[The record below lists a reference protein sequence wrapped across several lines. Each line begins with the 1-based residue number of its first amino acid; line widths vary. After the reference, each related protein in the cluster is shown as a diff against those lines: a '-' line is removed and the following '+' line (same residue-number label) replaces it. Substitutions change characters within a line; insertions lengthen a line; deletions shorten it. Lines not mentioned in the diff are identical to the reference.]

1 MNRRISR
8 SAPIPVPKA
17 PGLWHRDRVRGPEF
31 FTRALGTTPSL
42 RGEPLVEVDGRPF
55 RRFEP
60 TRSKLAAAL
69 VLGWEG
75 PIPGDGER
83 WLYLGAAAGTTASH
97 VADLVGASAA
107 VYAVEPSVR
116 PFLQLVSVAETYP
129 NLLPILGDARRPESY
144 GGTVP
149 LVDGI
154 YCDVSQPDQSEIVG
168 LNAAAFLRPG
178 GRVLFVVKSASI
190 GREPSAAA
198 GLRQA
203 LDRLP
208 PTLRTIASRPLEP
221 LHRRHFLVAAES
233 SDDAGAERGPP
244 TTRISGRIKPRSV
257 RPAR

>member
-1 MNRRISR
+1 MNRRNAR
-8 SAPIPVPKA
+8 GPTAPPPTG
-17 PGLWHRDRVRGPEF
+17 PGLWHRDRSRGPEF

-42 RGEPLVEVDGRPF
+42 RGEPLVEVNGRPF

-75 PIPGDGER
+75 PIPGDRER

-97 VADLVGASAA
+97 VADLVGPSAP

-116 PFLQLVSVAETYP
+116 PFLQLLAVAETYP

-144 GGTVP
+144 GGSVP
-149 LVDGI
+149 IVDGI
-154 YCDVSQPDQSEIVG
+154 YCDVAQPDQAEIVG
-168 LNAAAFLRPG
+168 ANAGAFLRPG
-178 GRVLFVVKSASI
+178 GRVLFVVKTASL

-208 PTLRTIASRPLEP
+208 ATLRPTVSRPLEP
-221 LHRRHFLVAAES
+221 FHRRHFLVAAES
-233 SDDAGAERGPP
+233 TLPPSGERRPAPALPG
-244 TTRISGRIKPRSV
+244 GRIRPRSS

>member
-1 MNRRISR
+1 MNRR
-8 SAPIPVPKA
+8 APRRPAGTPPTA
-17 PGLWHRDRVRGPEF
+17 PGLWHRDRARGPEF

-42 RGEPLVEVDGRPF
+42 HGEPLVEVDGRPF

-69 VLGWEG
+69 VLGWDG
-75 PIPGDGER
+75 TLPGNGES

-97 VADLVGASAA
+97 VADLVGATAP

-116 PFLQLVSVAETYP
+116 PFLQLVAIAETYP
-129 NLLPILGDARRPESY
+129 NLLPILADARRPESY

-154 YCDVSQPDQSEIVG
+154 YCDIAQPDQSEIVAA
-168 LNAAAFLRPG
+168 NAAAFLRPG
-178 GRVLFVVKSASI
+178 GRVLFVVKTASL
-190 GREPSAAA
+190 GRDPNAAA

-208 PTLRTIASRPLEP
+208 ATLRPVASRPLEP
-221 LHRRHFLVAAES
+221 FHRRHYLVSAES
-233 SDDAGAERGPP
+233 TEPSTGEPVVRAPAPK
-244 TTRISGRIKPRSV
+244 GRIKPRSV
-257 RPAR
+257 RPGR

>member
-1 MNRRISR
+1 MNRRNAR
-8 SAPIPVPKA
+8 APAGPPTVA
-17 PGLWHRDRVRGPEF
+17 PGLWHRERARGPEY

-42 RGEPLVEVDGRPF
+42 RGEPLVEVEGRPF

-60 TRSKLAAAL
+60 TRSKVAAAL
-69 VLGWEG
+69 VLGWDG
-75 PIPGDGER
+75 PIPGNGEA

-97 VADLVGASAA
+97 VADLVGATAP

-116 PFLQLVSVAETYP
+116 PFLQLLAIAETYP

-154 YCDVSQPDQSEIVG
+154 YCDVAQPDQPEIVAA
-168 LNAAAFLRPG
+168 NAAAFLRPG
-178 GRVLFVVKSASI
+178 GRVLFVVKTASL
-190 GREPSAAA
+190 GREPNAAA

-208 PTLRTIASRPLEP
+208 DSLRPVASRSLEP
-221 LHRRHFLVAAES
+221 FHRRHYLVAAEHAGTS
-233 SDDAGAERGPP
+233 SSVPPPPPRPAG
-244 TTRISGRIKPRSV
+244 GRIRPRSV
-257 RPAR
+257 RPGR

>member
-1 MNRRISR
+1 MNRRGARTS
-8 SAPIPVPKA
+8 SVPPPTA
-17 PGLWHRDRVRGPEF
+17 PGLWHRDRSRGPEF

-97 VADLVGASAA
+97 VADLVGPGAP

-116 PFLQLVSVAETYP
+116 PFLQLIAVAETYP
-129 NLLPILGDARRPESY
+129 NLLPILADGRRPEAY
-144 GGTVP
+144 GGSVP
-149 LVDGI
+149 IVDGI
-154 YCDVSQPDQSEIVG
+154 YCDIAQADQAEIVG
-168 LNAAAFLRPG
+168 ANAAAFLRPG
-178 GRVLFVVKSASI
+178 GRVLFVVKTASL
-190 GREPSAAA
+190 GRDPSAAA
-198 GLRQA
+198 GLRLA

-208 PTLRTIASRPLEP
+208 STLRPNASRPLEP
-221 LHRRHFLVAAES
+221 FHRRHYLVAAES
-233 SDDAGAERGPP
+233 TMDHSRERRATPHP
-244 TTRISGRIKPRSV
+244 TPRPGRIKPRS
-257 RPAR
+257 A